1 MKRPLE
7 TSKRPQGVVRP
18 DERGFALTL
27 TLIIIALAA
36 VVVIAF
42 LTTTSTERTTAAAYA
57 RIGRARQM
65 AEAGVDAAIARLVT
79 EMKYRPY
86 HAIGYRSVNTGLNT
100 EFVPVITG
108 PRTTNPVAQTYNT
121 APNPAEDVYLVS
133 AVGPAGRHPWDNRT
147 YGTYNDKF
155 SGLKREPLSIRTERL
170 DWFTYDRHNSDPI
183 PCALG

>member
-1 MKRPLE
+1 MKQPLKASVSAQRVARSNE
-7 TSKRPQGVVRP
+7 F
-18 DERGFALTL
+18 GFALTL

-57 RIGRARQM
+57 RIGKARQM

-86 HAIGYRSVNTGLNT
+86 HAIGYRSVNTALNT

-108 PRTTNPVAQTYNT
+108 PRTTNPAAQTYNT
-121 APNPAEDVYLVS
+121 APNPVEDVYLVS
-133 AVGPAGRHPWDNRT
+133 AVGPAGGIP
-147 YGTYNDKF
+147 GTTAPT
-155 SGLKREPLSIRTERL
+155 GLTTTNSVDLNANHLPSEPKGWIGSPT
-170 DWFTYDRHNSDPI
+170 TAATPI
-183 PCALG
+183 PFRVILG